1 MIGSKLKEYRQML
14 DLTGATL
21 ANLAGINQPYL
32 SKIENE
38 KTIPPFDTFM
48 NLVNAMA
55 HILPINRDNE
65 YYVLTD
71 DGYDEFSKLLKID
84 IKFIHDEKNEYIIHV
99 FFENNEI
106 FYRREEYEED
116 GYIPDKN
123 DLLADEIS
131 EKYFDWRSEISKY
144 NLLELESRKSEFPLA
159 YYDENVIQEL
169 YVFWYNW
176 ILGDIF
182 YSVTSDDAPMI
193 LDSEMDLVLQVGALR
208 NQEGEFSPGES
219 DDSTNITKDLLN
231 GKTVI
236 FDLKSVTDK
245 NIRALLD
252 GQLLSNDELE
262 AIKFTLNGIRYN
274 RQQK

>member
-1 MIGSKLKEYRQML
+1 
-14 DLTGATL
+14 
-21 ANLAGINQPYL
+21 
-32 SKIENE
+32 
-38 KTIPPFDTFM
+38 
-48 NLVNAMA
+48 
-55 HILPINRDNE
+55 
-65 YYVLTD
+65 
-71 DGYDEFSKLLKID
+71 LKID

-106 FYRREEYEED
+106 FYRRKEYEED
-116 GYIPDKN
+116 DYIPDKN
-123 DLLADEIS
+123 DILADEIY

-169 YVFWYNW
+169 YIFWYNW

-182 YSVTSDDAPMI
+182 YSATSDDAPMI

-274 RQQK
+274 RQNSTQNSYFGRKRQRLIDEGYFDDNN